1 MLPTLILAAGL
12 GRRLDPLTRL
22 VAKPA
27 VPLGHLTLIER
38 VLDWVRRQGVTDVV
52 LNLHHRPASLTGIVG
67 DGVHLGLRVRYS
79 WEQPILGSAGG
90 PKRALPLLDGD
101 PVLIVNGD
109 TLVDFDLKPMLD
121 AHRRTGADV
130 TLAVVP
136 HPAPDRY
143 NGIAIDQAGRV
154 TGFVPRGQA
163 SGSWHFIGVQIAGRR
178 VFDGLVD
185 GVAAETIGGI
195 YRDLVMTGAARLTG
209 WPARTRFL
217 DVGTPRDYLAAAL
230 AFADEPGAE
239 PAGHPPPGVHRSVVW
254 PEARMA
260 SDVELDGCVVAGGVR
275 LPPGFR
281 CRDALIVPS
290 ALVTDTDVVDVRN
303 GVAIFPLAPY
313 NDLRG

>member
-1 MLPTLILAAGL
+1 
-12 GRRLDPLTRL
+12 
-22 VAKPA
+22 
-27 VPLGHLTLIER
+27 
-38 VLDWVRRQGVTDVV
+38 
-52 LNLHHRPASLTGIVG
+52 
-67 DGVHLGLRVRYS
+67 
-79 WEQPILGSAGG
+79 
-90 PKRALPLLDGD
+90 
-101 PVLIVNGD
+101 
-109 TLVDFDLKPMLD
+109 
-121 AHRRTGADV
+121 
-130 TLAVVP
+130 
-136 HPAPDRY
+136 
-143 NGIAIDQAGRV
+143 
-154 TGFVPRGQA
+154 
-163 SGSWHFIGVQIAGRR
+163 

-195 YRDLVMTGAARLTG
+195 YRDLLTTGAARLTG

-230 AFADEPGAE
+230 AFANEPGGE
-239 PAGHPPPGVHRSVVW
+239 PAHRPAGVHRSVVW

-290 ALVTDTDVVDVRN
+290 ALVTGTDKADVRN